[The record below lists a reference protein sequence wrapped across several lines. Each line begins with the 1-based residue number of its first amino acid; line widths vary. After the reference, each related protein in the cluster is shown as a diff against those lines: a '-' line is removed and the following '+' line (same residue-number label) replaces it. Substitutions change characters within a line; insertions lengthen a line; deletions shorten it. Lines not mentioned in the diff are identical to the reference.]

1 MGKKEDWIKEE
12 YQDLIKDI
20 ESNSPY
26 KRNPSPQ
33 KKWMSVTEMGE
44 LLGLKKTDRYWLLH
58 KNVFE
63 SREIAGKLRVNI
75 ASFEKWYANQ
85 VKYQKVTRE
94 EPGVEL
100 KKWSYSVRD
109 IAQLLEIEESVA
121 YDLVKRENLETVTID
136 YWKRIP
142 KEEFWNWYNGQSKY
156 QTVEDRKAKK
166 ELYEATI
173 SMPEMA
179 RLLGISRKDVYA
191 LLKSKKYGKY
201 FSTVIIADQKRITK
215 DSFQKFLDEQEE
227 YQLSPCNDYKELA
240 MEENVALANF
250 RRKKL
255 LQSGNRRCNGNLNYL
270 TPEEAALMAKV
281 SRSTIVNWYQ
291 REEFPIIHIGNRVR
305 ISRKGFESWLKE
317 RGKKNGVHT
326 GTEPQV

>member
-1 MGKKEDWIKEE
+1 MAVIQRVG
-12 YQDLIKDI
+12 
-20 ESNSPY
+20 SPA
-26 KRNPSPQ
+26 KPR
-33 KKWMSVTEMGE
+33 KWMSVHEMGDM
-44 LLGLKKTDRYWLLH
+44 LGLKKTDRYWLVH
-58 KNVFE
+58 KNYFRTE
-63 SREIAGKLRVNI
+63 TLLGKMRVEI

-305 ISRKGFESWLKE
+305 ISRKEFESWLKE

>member
-1 MGKKEDWIKEE
+1 MGKKEEWMKEE
-12 YQDLIKDI
+12 YQDMIKDI

-44 LLGLKKTDRYWLLH
+44 LLGLKKTDRHWLLH

-85 VKYQKVTRE
+85 VKYQKVTGE

-173 SMPEMA
+173 SMPEMS

-191 LLKSKKYGKY
+191 LLKSKRYGKY

-240 MEENVALANF
+240 MEE
-250 RRKKL
+250 
-255 LQSGNRRCNGNLNYL
+255 
-270 TPEEAALMAKV
+270 AALMAKV

-291 REEFPIIHIGNRVR
+291 REEFPIIHIGRRPYFLIIPCIYAFTNSCCRLS
-305 ISRKGFESWLKE
+305 IEFQSFSSSS
-317 RGKKNGVHT
+317 
-326 GTEPQV
+326 